1 MKNIIFI
8 SILSFLVINFS
19 FYLSIKYNVLFTL
32 VLINVFFFL
41 NLLIIIMVKKI
52 EKSIGN
58 KTKENNDKKEVET
71 ADDHPIIK
79 SARKRLGK

>member
-19 FYLSIKYNVLFTL
+19 FYLSIKHNILFTL

-41 NLLIIIMVKKI
+41 NLLIIIIVKKI

>member
-58 KTKENNDKKEVET
+58 KTKENNDKKKVET

>member
-8 SILSFLVINFS
+8 SILCLLVINLS
-19 FYLSIKYNVLFTL
+19 FYLSIKYNIFFTL

-52 EKSIGN
+52 EKVIGN
-58 KTKENNDKKEVET
+58 NTKVNNDKKEVET

>member
-19 FYLSIKYNVLFTL
+19 FYLSIKHNILFTL

>member
-1 MKNIIFI
+1 MKNIFFI

-19 FYLSIKYNVLFTL
+19 FYLSIKHNVLFTL

>member
-8 SILSFLVINFS
+8 SILSFLIINFS
-19 FYLSIKYNVLFTL
+19 FYLSIKHNILFTL

>member
-1 MKNIIFI
+1 MKNIILI

-19 FYLSIKYNVLFTL
+19 FYLSIKHNILFTL

>member
-8 SILSFLVINFS
+8 SILSFLAINFS
-19 FYLSIKYNVLFTL
+19 FYLSIKHNILFTL

-79 SARKRLGK
+79 SARQRLGK

>member
-19 FYLSIKYNVLFTL
+19 FYLSIKHNILFTL

-41 NLLIIIMVKKI
+41 NLLIIIIVKKI

-58 KTKENNDKKEVET
+58 KTKENNETKEVET